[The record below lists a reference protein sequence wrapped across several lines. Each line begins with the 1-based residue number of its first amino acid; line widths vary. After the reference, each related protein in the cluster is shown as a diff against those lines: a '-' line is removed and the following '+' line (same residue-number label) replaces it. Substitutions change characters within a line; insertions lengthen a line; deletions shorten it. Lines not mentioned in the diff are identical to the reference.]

1 MVLIR
6 EPQTLLSEASFLSFS
21 LVPCYFLKLPLL
33 RGAFAFQDAGAARN
47 VARAAQD
54 GAPSA
59 RNARR
64 PQETRRKA
72 TSVLRKD
79 QARSSSVFAGIPSS
93 HYMQGVGNEGKSRMP
108 GSRLPLSL
116 FRWMKYSFA
125 YCF

>member
-6 EPQTLLSEASFLSFS
+6 EPRTLVVRVPLSCLSLIF
-21 LVPCYFLKLPLL
+21 CYFSKLPRV

-72 TSVLRKD
+72 TSVLRKN

-108 GSRLPLSL
+108 DCRFYPVY
-116 FRWMKYSFA
+116 R
-125 YCF
+125 